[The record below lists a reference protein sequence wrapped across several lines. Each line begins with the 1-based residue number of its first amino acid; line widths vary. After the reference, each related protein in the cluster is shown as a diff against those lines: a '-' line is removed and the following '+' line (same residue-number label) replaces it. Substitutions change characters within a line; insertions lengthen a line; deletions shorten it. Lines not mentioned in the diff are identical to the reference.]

1 MVKENMLLIFKE
13 KPLLI
18 NLWHVLESLGYENIH
33 GSPFGREALDKAREF
48 HPDIIFIENPQKE
61 DVIYFKTVKMLKTLK
76 TPLVTVLNPEYE
88 KTLQDDL
95 REDYVYALKTMD
107 LNEVRCSVEMALH
120 ASKIQEELIKK
131 EKRFKTLY
139 NEAPLAYQSMN
150 QEGFIVEVNRKWLE
164 KLGYKRGDVLGH
176 WFGEFLT
183 PESREDFMNNFS
195 RLKAEGKVSGLKLVV
210 FSKDGSRLDLS
221 FTGRVSYDE
230 DGNFKQT
237 HFIFQ
242 DITKQLKVE
251 KALKESENYY
261 KAIFENRGAA
271 TIIIEEDDTIS
282 LMNSAFE
289 KLCGYS
295 KDEVQGKMA
304 WYQFVSDKDLDFMKK
319 YRSLRLEDS
328 NSVPKSYEFEF
339 IDRDD
344 NLKNILITVSM
355 IPGTKK
361 SLMSLMNITKLKDTE
376 NELKNSL
383 KEKDLLLQEVHHRV
397 KNNMQIISSLL
408 NLQSSYIEDE
418 TVRTLFQESQN
429 RIRSMAMVHE
439 KLYKS
444 NNVSKI
450 DFKQYMSDLVDS
462 LSYNHRINPDN
473 VKKKMEP
480 VLFDVETAIPCGLI
494 VNELVTNTFKHAFPD
509 GNVGE
514 ITVELFKEGDTVFIK
529 VSDSGI
535 GFPEDIDFKNTKSLG
550 LKLVNSLVM
559 QLDGEIQLDTT
570 NGTTFTVSFTRSNGM
585 DDLTH

>member
-1 MVKENMLLIFKE
+1 MVKESMLLVFKE

-18 NLWHVLESLGYENIH
+18 NLWHVLESLGYENVH
-33 GSPFGREALDKAREF
+33 GSSFGMEAIDKAKKV
-48 HPDIIFIENPQKE
+48 HPNIIFIENPREE
-61 DVIYFKTVKMLKTLK
+61 DAIYFETVKMLKTLK
-76 TPLVTVLNPEYE
+76 TPLITVLNPEYE
-88 KTLQDDL
+88 KNLQDDL
-95 REDYVYALKTMD
+95 MEEYVYSLKTMD

-120 ASKIQEELIKK
+120 TSKIQKELIKK

-139 NEAPLAYQSMN
+139 NEAPLAYQSLN
-150 QEGFIVEVNRKWLE
+150 QEGFIIEVNRKWLE
-164 KLGYKRGDVLGH
+164 KLGYTRRDVLGH

-183 PESREDFMNNFS
+183 PESREDFMNSFS
-195 RLKAEGKVSGLKLVV
+195 RLKVEGKISGLNLVV

-221 FTGRVSYDE
+221 FTGRVTYDE
-230 DGNFKQT
+230 NGNFKQT

-261 KAIFENRGAA
+261 KTIFENRGAA
-271 TIIIEEDDTIS
+271 SIIIEEDDTIS
-282 LMNSAFE
+282 LINSAFE
-289 KLCGYS
+289 DLCGYS
-295 KDEVQGKMA
+295 KEEVEGKMA
-304 WYQFVSDKDLDFMKK
+304 WYQFVSDKDLDLMKD
-319 YRSLRLEDS
+319 YRSLRLEDP
-328 NSVPKSYEFEF
+328 NSVPNNYEFELV
-339 IDRDD
+339 DRDGKV
-344 NLKNILITVSM
+344 KNILITVSM
-355 IPGTKK
+355 IPGTRK

-383 KEKDLLLQEVHHRV
+383 KEKDLLLKEVHHRV

-408 NLQSSYIEDE
+408 SLQSSYIEDE
-418 TVRTLFQESQN
+418 KVRTLFQESQN

-444 NNVSKI
+444 ENMSKI

-462 LSYNHRINPDN
+462 LSYNHRIHPDN
-473 VKKKMEP
+473 VKKKMET

-494 VNELVTNTFKHAFPD
+494 INELVTNTFKHAFPD
-509 GNVGE
+509 GNIGE
-514 ITVELFKEGDTVFIK
+514 ITVELYKKKDTVFMK
-529 VSDSGI
+529 VSDNGI

-570 NGTTFTVSFTRSNGM
+570 NGTLFTVSFTRR
-585 DDLTH
+585 DWDE

>member
-1 MVKENMLLIFKE
+1 MVQENMLLVFKE

-18 NLWHVLESLGYENIH
+18 NLWHVLESLGYENVN
-33 GSPFGREALDKAREF
+33 GSPFGREALDKAMEF
-48 HPDIIFIENPQKE
+48 HPDIIFIENPREE
-61 DVIYFKTVKMLKTLK
+61 DALYFETVKMLKTLK
-76 TPLVTVLNPEYE
+76 IPVITVLNPEYE
-88 KTLQDDL
+88 RTLQDDL

-107 LNEVRCSVEMALH
+107 LNEVRCSVEMAIH
-120 ASKIQEELIKK
+120 TSKIQKELIRK

-139 NEAPLAYQSMN
+139 NEAPLAYQSLN
-150 QEGFIVEVNRKWLE
+150 QEGFIIEVNRKWLE
-164 KLGYKRGDVLGH
+164 NLGYKRVDVLGH

-183 PESREDFMNNFS
+183 PESMEDFMNNFQ
-195 RLKAEGKVSGLKLVV
+195 RFKIDGKISGLRLVMLH
-210 FSKDGSRLDLS
+210 KDGSKLNLL
-221 FTGRVSYDE
+221 FKGRVSYDE
-230 DGNFKQT
+230 NGNFKQS
-237 HFIFQ
+237 HFVFQ

-271 TIIIEEDDTIS
+271 SVRVEEDDIIS
-282 LMNSAFE
+282 LINSAFE
-289 KLCGYS
+289 DLCGYS
-295 KDEVQGKMA
+295 KEEVEGKMV
-304 WYQFVSDKDLDFMKK
+304 WHQFVSDKHLDFMKE
-319 YRSLRLEDS
+319 YRSMRLEDP
-328 NSVPKSYEFEF
+328 NSVPNNYEFELV
-339 IDRDD
+339 DRVG

-355 IPGTKK
+355 IPGTRK

-383 KEKDLLLQEVHHRV
+383 KEKDLLLKEVHHRV

-408 NLQSSYIEDE
+408 SLQSSYIEDE
-418 TVRTLFQESQN
+418 NVRTLFQESQN

-444 NNVSKI
+444 ENMSKI

-473 VKKKMEP
+473 VKKKMEF

-494 VNELVTNTFKHAFPD
+494 INELVTNTFKHAFPD
-509 GNVGE
+509 GNIGE
-514 ITVELFKEGDTVFIK
+514 ITVELCKKGITVFMK
-529 VSDSGI
+529 VSDNGI

-559 QLDGEIQLDTT
+559 QMDGEIQLDRT
-570 NGTTFTVSFTRSNGM
+570 NGTEFTVSFTRSNE
-585 DDLTH
+585 

>member
-1 MVKENMLLIFKE
+1 MVKESMLLVFRE

-18 NLWHVLESLGYENIH
+18 DLWHVLESLGYENVH
-33 GSPFGREALDKAREF
+33 GSSFGREALDKVREF
-48 HPDIIFIENPQKE
+48 HPDIIFIENPREE
-61 DVIYFKTVKMLKTLK
+61 DAIYFETVKMLKALK
-76 TPLVTVLNPEYE
+76 TPLIIVLNPEYE
-88 KTLQDDL
+88 KTLGDDL
-95 REDYVYALKTMD
+95 REDYVYSLKTMD

-120 ASKIQEELIKK
+120 TSKIQKELIRK

-139 NEAPLAYQSMN
+139 NEAPLAYQSLN
-150 QEGFIVEVNRKWLE
+150 QEGFIIEVNRKWLE

-195 RLKAEGKVSGLKLVV
+195 RFKIEGKISGLRLLMLR
-210 FSKDGSRLDLS
+210 KDGSDLNLL
-221 FTGRVSYDE
+221 FKGRVSYDE
-230 DGNFKQT
+230 NGNFKQT

-271 TIIIEEDDTIS
+271 SVIVEEDDTIS
-282 LMNSAFE
+282 LINSAFE
-289 KLCGYS
+289 DLCGYS
-295 KDEVQGKMA
+295 KEEVEGKMA
-304 WYQFVSDKDLDFMKK
+304 WHQFVSDKDLDFMKE
-319 YRSLRLEDS
+319 YRSLRLEDPS
-328 NSVPKSYEFEF
+328 SVPNNYEFELV
-339 IDRDD
+339 DRDD

-355 IPGTKK
+355 IPGTRK

-376 NELKNSL
+376 NELKSSL
-383 KEKDLLLQEVHHRV
+383 KEKDLLLKEVHHRV

-408 NLQSSYIEDE
+408 SLQSSYIEDE

-444 NNVSKI
+444 ENMSKI

-473 VKKKMEP
+473 VNKNMEP

-514 ITVELFKEGDTVFIK
+514 ITVELFKEGDTVFLK

-570 NGTTFTVSFTRSNGM
+570 NGTTFTVSFTRS
-585 DDLTH
+585 DRDE

>member
-1 MVKENMLLIFKE
+1 
-13 KPLLI
+13 
-18 NLWHVLESLGYENIH
+18 
-33 GSPFGREALDKAREF
+33 
-48 HPDIIFIENPQKE
+48 
-61 DVIYFKTVKMLKTLK
+61 
-76 TPLVTVLNPEYE
+76 
-88 KTLQDDL
+88 
-95 REDYVYALKTMD
+95 
-107 LNEVRCSVEMALH
+107 
-120 ASKIQEELIKK
+120 
-131 EKRFKTLY
+131 
-139 NEAPLAYQSMN
+139 
-150 QEGFIVEVNRKWLE
+150 
-164 KLGYKRGDVLGH
+164 
-176 WFGEFLT
+176 
-183 PESREDFMNNFS
+183 
-195 RLKAEGKVSGLKLVV
+195 
-210 FSKDGSRLDLS
+210 
-221 FTGRVSYDE
+221 
-230 DGNFKQT
+230 
-237 HFIFQ
+237 
-242 DITKQLKVE
+242 
-251 KALKESENYY
+251 
-261 KAIFENRGAA
+261 
-271 TIIIEEDDTIS
+271 
-282 LMNSAFE
+282 
-289 KLCGYS
+289 
-295 KDEVQGKMA
+295 
-304 WYQFVSDKDLDFMKK
+304 
-319 YRSLRLEDS
+319 
-328 NSVPKSYEFEF
+328 
-339 IDRDD
+339 
-344 NLKNILITVSM
+344 
-355 IPGTKK
+355 
-361 SLMSLMNITKLKDTE
+361 MNITKLKDTE

-535 GFPEDIDFKNTKSLG
+535 GFPDDIDFKNTKSLG

>member
-120 ASKIQEELIKK
+120 ASKIQKELIRK

-328 NSVPKSYEFEF
+328 NSVPNSYEFEF

-535 GFPEDIDFKNTKSLG
+535 GFPDDIDFKNTKSLG

>member
-1 MVKENMLLIFKE
+1 MVQENMLLVFKE

-18 NLWHVLESLGYENIH
+18 NLWHVLESLGYENVN
-33 GSPFGREALDKAREF
+33 GSPFGREALDKAIEF
-48 HPDIIFIENPQKE
+48 HPDIIFIENPREE
-61 DVIYFKTVKMLKTLK
+61 DALYFETVKMLKTLK
-76 TPLVTVLNPEYE
+76 IPVITVLNPEYE
-88 KTLQDDL
+88 RTLQDDL

-107 LNEVRCSVEMALH
+107 LNEVRCSVEMAIH
-120 ASKIQEELIKK
+120 TYKIQKELIRK

-139 NEAPLAYQSMN
+139 NEAPLAYQSLN
-150 QEGFIVEVNRKWLE
+150 QEGFIIEVNRKWLE
-164 KLGYKRGDVLGH
+164 NLGYKRVDVLGH

-183 PESREDFMNNFS
+183 PESLEDFMNKFQ
-195 RLKAEGKVSGLKLVV
+195 RFKIDGKISGLRLVMLH
-210 FSKDGSRLDLS
+210 KDGSKLNLL
-221 FTGRVSYDE
+221 FKGRVSYDE
-230 DGNFKQT
+230 NGNFKQS
-237 HFIFQ
+237 HFVFQ

-271 TIIIEEDDTIS
+271 SVIVEEDDIIS
-282 LMNSAFE
+282 LINSAFE
-289 KLCGYS
+289 DLCGYS
-295 KDEVQGKMA
+295 KEEVEGKMA
-304 WYQFVSDKDLDFMKK
+304 WHQFVSDKDLDFMKD
-319 YRSLRLEDS
+319 YRSLRLEDPS
-328 NSVPKSYEFEF
+328 SVPNNYEFELV
-339 IDRDD
+339 DRDD

-355 IPGTKK
+355 IPGTRK

-376 NELKNSL
+376 NELKSSL
-383 KEKDLLLQEVHHRV
+383 KEKDLLLKEVHHRV

-408 NLQSSYIEDE
+408 SLQSSYIEDE
-418 TVRTLFQESQN
+418 NVRTLFQESQN

-444 NNVSKI
+444 ENMSKI

-473 VKKKMEP
+473 VKKNMEP

-514 ITVELFKEGDTVFIK
+514 ITVELFKEGDTVFLK

>member
-1 MVKENMLLIFKE
+1 MVQENMLLVFKE

-18 NLWHVLESLGYENIH
+18 NLWHVLESLGYENVN
-33 GSPFGREALDKAREF
+33 GSPFGREALDKAIEF
-48 HPDIIFIENPQKE
+48 HPDIIFIENPREE
-61 DVIYFKTVKMLKTLK
+61 DALYFETVKMLKTLK
-76 TPLVTVLNPEYE
+76 IPVITVLNPEYE
-88 KTLQDDL
+88 RTLQDDL

-107 LNEVRCSVEMALH
+107 LNEVRCSVEMAIH
-120 ASKIQEELIKK
+120 TYKIQKELIRK

-139 NEAPLAYQSMN
+139 NEAPLAYQSLN
-150 QEGFIVEVNRKWLE
+150 QEGFIIEVNRKWLE
-164 KLGYKRGDVLGH
+164 NLGYKRVDVLGH

-183 PESREDFMNNFS
+183 PESLEDFMNKFQ
-195 RLKAEGKVSGLKLVV
+195 RFKIDGKISGLRLVMLH
-210 FSKDGSRLDLS
+210 KDGSKLNLL
-221 FTGRVSYDE
+221 FKGRVSYDE
-230 DGNFKQT
+230 NGNFKQS
-237 HFIFQ
+237 HFVFQ

-271 TIIIEEDDTIS
+271 SVIVEEDDIIS
-282 LMNSAFE
+282 LINSAFE
-289 KLCGYS
+289 DLCGYS
-295 KDEVQGKMA
+295 KEEVEGKMV
-304 WYQFVSDKDLDFMKK
+304 WHQFVSDKHLDFMKE
-319 YRSLRLEDS
+319 YRSMRLEDP
-328 NSVPKSYEFEF
+328 NSVPNNYEFELV
-339 IDRDD
+339 DRVG

-355 IPGTKK
+355 IPGTRK

-383 KEKDLLLQEVHHRV
+383 KEKDLLLKEVHHRV

-408 NLQSSYIEDE
+408 SLQSSYIEDE
-418 TVRTLFQESQN
+418 NVRTLFQESQN

-444 NNVSKI
+444 ENMSKI

-473 VKKKMEP
+473 VKKKMES

-494 VNELVTNTFKHAFPD
+494 LNELVTNTFKHAFPN
-509 GNVGE
+509 GNIGE
-514 ITVELFKEGDTVFIK
+514 ITVELCKKGSTVFMK
-529 VSDSGI
+529 VSDNGI

-559 QLDGEIQLDTT
+559 QMDGEIQLDRT
-570 NGTTFTVSFTRSNGM
+570 NGTKFTVSFTRSNE
-585 DDLTH
+585 

>member
-1 MVKENMLLIFKE
+1 MVQENMLLVFKE

-18 NLWHVLESLGYENIH
+18 NLWHVLESLGYENVN
-33 GSPFGREALDKAREF
+33 GSPFGREALDKAMEF
-48 HPDIIFIENPQKE
+48 HPDIIFIENPREE
-61 DVIYFKTVKMLKTLK
+61 DALYFETVKMLKTLK
-76 TPLVTVLNPEYE
+76 IPVITVLNPEYE
-88 KTLQDDL
+88 RTLQDDL

-107 LNEVRCSVEMALH
+107 LNEVRCSVEMAIH
-120 ASKIQEELIKK
+120 TSKIQKELIRK

-139 NEAPLAYQSMN
+139 NEAPLAYQSLN
-150 QEGFIVEVNRKWLE
+150 QEGFIIEVNRKWLE
-164 KLGYKRGDVLGH
+164 NLGYKRVDVLGH

-183 PESREDFMNNFS
+183 PESMEDFMNNFQ
-195 RLKAEGKVSGLKLVV
+195 RFKIDGKISGLRLVMLH
-210 FSKDGSRLDLS
+210 KDGSKLNLL
-221 FTGRVSYDE
+221 FKGRVSYDE
-230 DGNFKQT
+230 NGNFKQS
-237 HFIFQ
+237 HFVFQ

-271 TIIIEEDDTIS
+271 SVIVEEDDTIS
-282 LMNSAFE
+282 LINSAFE
-289 KLCGYS
+289 DLCGYS
-295 KDEVQGKMA
+295 KEEVEGKMV
-304 WYQFVSDKDLDFMKK
+304 WHQFVSDKHLDFMKE
-319 YRSLRLEDS
+319 YRSMRLEDP
-328 NSVPKSYEFEF
+328 NSVPNNYEFELV
-339 IDRDD
+339 DRVG

-355 IPGTKK
+355 IPGTRK

-383 KEKDLLLQEVHHRV
+383 KEKDLLLKEVHHRV

-408 NLQSSYIEDE
+408 SLQSSYIEDE
-418 TVRTLFQESQN
+418 NVRTLFQESQN

-444 NNVSKI
+444 ENMSKI

-473 VKKKMEP
+473 VKKKMEF

-494 VNELVTNTFKHAFPD
+494 INELVTNTFKHAFPD
-509 GNVGE
+509 GNIGE
-514 ITVELFKEGDTVFIK
+514 ITVELCKKGITVFMK
-529 VSDSGI
+529 VSDNGI

-559 QLDGEIQLDTT
+559 QMDGEIQLDRT
-570 NGTTFTVSFTRSNGM
+570 NGTEFTVSFTRSNE
-585 DDLTH
+585 